1 MSLFFYKV
9 IQKWFQVG
17 SMCLFFVLY
26 VLNVLSLLFG
36 RPKMAYNVLQIGD
49 GRAFQHKSWFGE
61 LNFLL
66 PQNCQAETKPRLLPM
81 CCYTLLFCPFFIF
94 CLCDVVT
101 NFQTWCYKLN
111 NINVVLHFR
120 FTKS

>member
-36 RPKMAYNVLQIGD
+36 RPKMAYNDLKICELADLELQPVD
-49 GRAFQHKSWFGE
+49 LQQR
-61 LNFLL
+61 
-66 PQNCQAETKPRLLPM
+66 
-81 CCYTLLFCPFFIF
+81 
-94 CLCDVVT
+94 
-101 NFQTWCYKLN
+101 
-111 NINVVLHFR
+111 
-120 FTKS
+120 